1 MITQEEKHE
10 MRRAIYEHLEILLSK
25 VHEMF
30 SANEKLSPQQMSI
43 GADILKDI
51 ASADKSLSKACYYE
65 SKSDWSDDK
74 KY

>member
-1 MITQEEKHE
+1 
-10 MRRAIYEHLEILLSK
+10 MRRAIYEHLGILLSK